1 MRQPY
6 YETTIHRQIRN
17 KRENRKERI
26 AQDISKYGEDILSS
40 RELEEAN
47 AQKHHLWSTVGEHSL
62 RVTASS
68 LMICYA
74 LRKLHIPTNIPV
86 VVIAALCHD
95 LGILGREDKYASNK
109 ECYAEHPRVSVAVA
123 RELVPDLTE
132 QSADIIERHMWP
144 AGDSK
149 APNSV
154 EGLIVSVA
162 DKYTAVKDL
171 VKGSEIYGT
180 GIRNTVN
187 NKINQITERGNTE
200 NEEE

>member
-1 MRQPY
+1 MRQHY

-95 LGILGREDKYASNK
+95 LGILGREKKYAN
-109 ECYAEHPRVSVAVA
+109 EVQCCQRHPGDSVLAFRA
-123 RELVPDLTE
+123 LTE
-132 QSADIIERHMWP
+132 EEDPLVEDAIAHHMWP
-144 AGDSK
+144 LTFL
-149 APNSV
+149 PPRHR
-154 EGLIVSVA
+154 EGFILTLA
-162 DKYTAVKDL
+162 DKI
-171 VKGSEIYGT
+171 SSCMERT
-180 GIRNTVN
+180 GRPPSVLLGLTREVL
-187 NKINQITERGNTE
+187 EADA
-200 NEEE
+200 